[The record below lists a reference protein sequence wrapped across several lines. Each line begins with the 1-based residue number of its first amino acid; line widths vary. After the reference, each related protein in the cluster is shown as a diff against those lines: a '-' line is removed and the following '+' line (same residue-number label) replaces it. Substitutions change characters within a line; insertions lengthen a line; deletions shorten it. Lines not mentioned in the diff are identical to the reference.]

1 VKRISFLIIVCIV
14 ALFACN
20 NEAKDSVE
28 KADSSNEVKQDSAT
42 INPQAIVTDE
52 ESTMF
57 LVKAANSGMAEVQM
71 GELAQQK
78 AVNQDVKNFG
88 AMMKTDHDA
97 ANKLVSELATQRNV
111 TLPQAIGDIQKRDI
125 DDLNKKNGTD
135 FDKAYIKTMI
145 RAHTET
151 IDLFEQAANKS
162 KDAEIKTFVNN
173 TLPRLKNHLDS
184 ARIIQ
189 KKIN

>member
-1 VKRISFLIIVCIV
+1 VKTIYFLL
-14 ALFACN
+14 ALLTAAAPGCN

-28 KADSSNEVKQDSAT
+28 KADSANEVKQDSAT
-42 INPQAIVTDE
+42 VNPQAIVTDE

-78 AVNQDVKNFG
+78 AVNQQVKNFG
-88 AMMKTDHDA
+88 AMMKTEHGA
-97 ANKLVSELATQRNV
+97 ANETVRTLAAQRNV
-111 TLPQAIGDIQKRDI
+111 TLPQAIGDIQKKDI
-125 DDLNKKNGTD
+125 EDLNKKSGTD

-145 RAHTET
+145 RAHNET
-151 IDLFEQAANKS
+151 IDLFEQAAS
-162 KDAEIKTFVNN
+162 KANDAEVKTFINN
-173 TLPRLKNHLDS
+173 SLPKLRNHLDS
-184 ARIIQ
+184 AKLIQ